1 MSELPRLAKIEAAE
15 RQAAEN
21 ADTVSR
27 LHHSLAKHGWHPGR
41 TDDQLSDLVE
51 LALAIAPAGP
61 YANKRG
67 FVGAEKPNVKLKKN
81 CRNSFTVV

>member
-1 MSELPRLAKIEAAE
+1 MNRCEAWALAGQRIAEGLAKIEVAE
-15 RQAAEN
+15 RRAAEN

-41 TDDQLSDLVE
+41 TNDQLSDLVE
-51 LALAIAPAGP
+51 LALANAPAGP

-67 FVGAEKPNVKLKKN
+67 FCGE
-81 CRNSFTVV
+81 NSA